1 MDIKFLSGLY
11 NEKSDAGNWYREEQL
26 KQLHEY
32 IETERK
38 KADIARTKFFTPDY
52 TTIDAYNASLQKF
65 REKFVNM
72 LGWPL
77 SGYSD
82 HMKTPVPSIEFV
94 TEDDLGKIYRLNI
107 DIMCG
112 LTTYGILFLP
122 KKEGP
127 HPLIISQHGG
137 EGTPEL
143 CSGFFGS
150 ENYNDMT
157 RRVLKKGFAVFAPQL
172 LLWRNEFGPA
182 FNRHQIDCS
191 LKQLGGSITALEI
204 FKIKRS
210 IDYLATRDDIDKNR
224 IGMIGLS
231 YGGFYTLFTAACDLR
246 IKAVLSSCFFNN
258 RFKYDWLDWTWF
270 NSGNTFLDAEI
281 CSLICPRPLFIEVG
295 KNDELFDIS
304 YVGKE
309 YKKVLKVY
317 KKLSLTDHLKY
328 KEVDGTHELD
338 KSDEGIEFLCSSVIG
353 TGKNS
358 DFLL

>member
-1 MDIKFLSGLY
+1 MDNEILNGLY
-11 NEKSDAGNWYREEQL
+11 SEKSDAGNSYRAIQLEQL
-26 KQLHEY
+26 LHY
-32 IETERK
+32 IEAERK
-38 KADIARTKFFTPDY
+38 KADVTRTEFFTPDY
-52 TTIDAYNASLQKF
+52 TSIDNYNATI
-65 REKFVNM
+65 EKYRNMYINM
-72 LGWPL
+72 LGRPL
-77 SGYSD
+77 CDYSD
-82 HMKTPVPSIEFV
+82 QMGTPDVKIEFV
-94 TEDDLGKIYRLNI
+94 AEDDLGKIYRLNI
-107 DIMCG
+107 EILYG
-112 LTTYGILFLP
+112 LQTYGILFLP
-122 KKEGP
+122 KGNGP

-157 RRVLKKGFAVFAPQL
+157 RRVLRKGFAVFAPQL

-210 IDYLATRDDIDKNR
+210 IDYLATRDDIDGRR

-231 YGGFYTLFTAACDLR
+231 YGGFYTLFAAACDLR
-246 IKAVLSSCFFNN
+246 IKSALSSCFFNN

-281 CSLICPRPLFIEVG
+281 CSLICPRPLSIEVG
-295 KNDELFDIS
+295 KNDELFDIT
-304 YVGKE
+304 YVSEE
-309 YKKVLKVY
+309 YKKVLLVY
-317 KKLSLTDHLKY
+317 EKLGLSNNIKY

-338 KSDEGIEFLCSSVIG
+338 NSDDGIEFLCKSVM
-353 TGKNS
+353 NS
-358 DFLL
+358 HS